1 MIANARAERAFYGA
15 MVTSIAVVVFV
26 GFSPT
31 FYLRGFESQPKPLTT
46 LLYAHGAVFSAWI
59 VLLLVQAS
67 MISTRRVD
75 VHRRLGVLG
84 LALATSMIVLAAAT
98 ALTLA
103 SRLEQNVG
111 AVAAARAALS
121 LFDLPIFALL
131 DLFAVA
137 LIAWD
142 FVSRRGVHAATVVG
156 TLALLTDEVA
166 QTLLRDSPAW
176 AKVVAR
182 MVA

>member
-1 MIANARAERAFYGA
+1 MFDLP
-15 MVTSIAVVVFV
+15 VFALLV
-26 GFSPT
+26 AAA
-31 FYLRGFESQPKPLTT
+31 FYLRKQPQ
-46 LLYAHGAVFSAWI
+46 AHKRFI
-59 VLLLVQAS
+59 
-67 MISTRRVD
+67 I
-75 VHRRLGVLG
+75 
-84 LALATSMIVLAAAT
+84 LATVAIIGAAVNRLPLPPSMSTGLV
-98 ALTLA
+98 
-103 SRLEQNVG
+103 R
-111 AVAAARAALS
+111 
-121 LFDLPIFALL
+121 FALL